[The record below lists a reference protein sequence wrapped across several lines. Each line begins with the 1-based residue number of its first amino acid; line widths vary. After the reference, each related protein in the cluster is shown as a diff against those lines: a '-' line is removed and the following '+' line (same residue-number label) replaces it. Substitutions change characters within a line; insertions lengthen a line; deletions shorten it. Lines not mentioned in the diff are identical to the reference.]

1 MPPADDGYQDSDY
14 GSDLLTNPDSE
25 TFKSIA
31 SQAPTEKTDK
41 TVPVASQTR
50 NIATRRE
57 KVLPTPR
64 ETKVNRNSHNSKST
78 KPICLPS

>member
-31 SQAPTEKTDK
+31 SQAATEKTDK
-41 TVPVASQTR
+41 TNPQEGHK
-50 NIATRRE
+50 I
-57 KVLPTPR
+57 
-64 ETKVNRNSHNSKST
+64 
-78 KPICLPS
+78 

>member
-14 GSDLLTNPDSE
+14 GSDLLTNPDSD

-31 SQAPTEKTDK
+31 SQAATEKTDK
-41 TVPVASQTR
+41 TVVASQNR
-50 NIATRRE
+50 SIATRRE

-64 ETKVNRNSHNSKST
+64 VTKVNRNSHDSKST